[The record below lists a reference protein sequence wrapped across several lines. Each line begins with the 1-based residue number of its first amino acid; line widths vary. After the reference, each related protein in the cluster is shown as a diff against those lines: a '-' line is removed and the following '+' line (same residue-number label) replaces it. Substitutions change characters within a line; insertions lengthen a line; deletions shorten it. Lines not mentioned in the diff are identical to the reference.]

1 MEQGRVAGI
10 LTRSDLLVALAE
22 HGPEYPV
29 TATMRR
35 DFLTTDYT
43 EMLEVAFRRLQ
54 ECDCHTMPVIHEG
67 RLAGLLT
74 MDNLGEYFLIQ
85 AAIKKNNGNSAVAAR
100 EQRRAAGWS

>member
-10 LTRSDLLVALAE
+10 VTRSDLLAALAE

-35 DFLTTDYT
+35 DFLTTDST

-54 ECDCHTMPVIHEG
+54 ECDCHTMPVIHDG

-100 EQRRAAGWS
+100 EPRRAAGWS